1 MNKNFTSLVLEAG
14 GREKLSYLEKDCRN
28 HIDKVHRLRLE
39 EGDATAMYNYF
50 VKMQGDNSDFFYVM
64 DLDGNGRLQN
74 VFWADARSRAAFKE
88 FGDVVTFDTTYL
100 VNKYDMPFAP
110 FVGVNHHG
118 QSTLLGCGLISHEDT
133 ETFTWL
139 FQSWLACM
147 SGCPPTAIITDQDK
161 AMKKATEIVF
171 PNARH
176 RWCLWHIMKKLPK
189 KLRGYKEYEAIK
201 FGIQNAVYDSL
212 TTEEFEEN
220 WGKFIEEY
228 QLHSN
233 DWLLRLYEERH
244 RWVPAFVKDIF
255 WAGMSTTQ
263 CSESMHAFFDG
274 YINLKTTLKQ
284 FVEQYENAMAKKVEN
299 ENSEEFNSLNSY
311 IPCITQYPFEK
322 QFQNAYTIAKFK
334 EFQQEVIGKIYCNL
348 SLCSE
353 DLNFFVYEVS
363 EDVPFGESLRLATF
377 TVYLKEDSSETNC
390 SCRLFEFRG
399 IVCRHQIAV
408 LMKKRIHQMPDKY
421 ILRRWNKNVKRC
433 HTKVH
438 ISYDNS
444 SIKPEARRYDKMFN
458 IFNEVA
464 DLATSC
470 DNKCDKVVEQLRE
483 LKGELK
489 EEVDV
494 VSGSNKFG
502 SMSTQNASS
511 SYGDGVLNSK
521 ESTTILDPIVVRQK
535 GRPPKRKQSMLE
547 KTIKKK
553 QRVKTKTK
561 TKTTSTNSQGNIEQS
576 EFSAPSHMGFVDLG
590 TQESIKINE
599 SEMLAPSF
607 GQQNMLQGHLS
618 SQGHHHPSQS
628 WMLGNSSFAKML
640 NDMAQSQSENPE
652 RDKDERS

>member
-1 MNKNFTSLVLEAG
+1 
-14 GREKLSYLEKDCRN
+14 
-28 HIDKVHRLRLE
+28 
-39 EGDATAMYNYF
+39 
-50 VKMQGDNSDFFYVM
+50 
-64 DLDGNGRLQN
+64 
-74 VFWADARSRAAFKE
+74 
-88 FGDVVTFDTTYL
+88 
-100 VNKYDMPFAP
+100 
-110 FVGVNHHG
+110 
-118 QSTLLGCGLISHEDT
+118 
-133 ETFTWL
+133 
-139 FQSWLACM
+139 
-147 SGCPPTAIITDQDK
+147 
-161 AMKKATEIVF
+161 
-171 PNARH
+171 
-176 RWCLWHIMKKLPK
+176 MKKLPE
-189 KLRGYKEYEAIK
+189 KLRGYKEYDAIK

-220 WGKFIEEY
+220 WG
-228 QLHSN
+228 
-233 DWLLRLYEERH
+233 
-244 RWVPAFVKDIF
+244 
-255 WAGMSTTQ
+255 MSTTQ
-263 CSESMHAFFDG
+263 HSESMHAFFDG
-274 YINLKTTLKQ
+274 YINSKTTLKQ

-299 ENSEEFNSLNSY
+299 ENGEEFNSLNSY

-334 EFQQEVIGKIYCNL
+334 EFQQEVVGKIYCNL

-353 DLNFFVYEVS
+353 DLDFFVYEVS

-390 SCRLFEFRG
+390 NCRLFEFRG

-408 LMKKRIHQMPDKY
+408 LMKKMIHQMPDKY

-433 HTKVH
+433 HTKMH

-444 SIKPEARRYDKMFN
+444 SIKPEARCYDKMFN
-458 IFNEVA
+458 VFNEVA

-521 ESTTILDPIVVRQK
+521 RRAQPYLIQSLSVKK
-535 GRPPKRKQSMLE
+535 G
-547 KTIKKK
+547 
-553 QRVKTKTK
+553 
-561 TKTTSTNSQGNIEQS
+561 GHHQS

-599 SEMLAPSF
+599 YEMLAPSF

-652 RDKDERS
+652 

>member
-1 MNKNFTSLVLEAG
+1 
-14 GREKLSYLEKDCRN
+14 
-28 HIDKVHRLRLE
+28 
-39 EGDATAMYNYF
+39 
-50 VKMQGDNSDFFYVM
+50 
-64 DLDGNGRLQN
+64 
-74 VFWADARSRAAFKE
+74 
-88 FGDVVTFDTTYL
+88 
-100 VNKYDMPFAP
+100 
-110 FVGVNHHG
+110 
-118 QSTLLGCGLISHEDT
+118 
-133 ETFTWL
+133 
-139 FQSWLACM
+139 
-147 SGCPPTAIITDQDK
+147 
-161 AMKKATEIVF
+161 
-171 PNARH
+171 
-176 RWCLWHIMKKLPK
+176 
-189 KLRGYKEYEAIK
+189 
-201 FGIQNAVYDSL
+201 
-212 TTEEFEEN
+212 
-220 WGKFIEEY
+220 
-228 QLHSN
+228 
-233 DWLLRLYEERH
+233 
-244 RWVPAFVKDIF
+244 
-255 WAGMSTTQ
+255 
-263 CSESMHAFFDG
+263 MHAFFDG
-274 YINLKTTLKQ
+274 YINSKTTLKQ

-299 ENSEEFNSLNSY
+299 ENGEFNSLNSY

-334 EFQQEVIGKIYCNL
+334 EFQQEVVGKIYCNL

-353 DLNFFVYEVS
+353 DLNFSVYEVS

-458 IFNEVA
+458 VFNE
-464 DLATSC
+464 
-470 DNKCDKVVEQLRE
+470 LRE

-521 ESTTILDPIVVRQK
+521 ESTTILDPIVVYQK
-535 GRPPKRKQSMLE
+535 GRPPCKRKQFMLE

-561 TKTTSTNSQGNIEQS
+561 TKTTSTSSQGNIEQS

-628 WMLGNSSFAKML
+628 WMLGNSSFTKML
-640 NDMAQSQSENPE
+640 NDMAHSQSENPE